1 MTAALDLRGAEI
13 PAEFFPAG
21 GHLTDLVKV
30 WAYEIKKRKDADKYF
45 WNRQSTLERLK

>member
-21 GHLTDLVKV
+21 GHLSDLVKV
-30 WAYEIKKRKDADKYF
+30 
-45 WNRQSTLERLK
+45 